1 MDYRR
6 IYFQLLLQ
14 CVGLLPIVMLNRRVV
29 SGALEVVAVSGQL
42 NFLRGKMNRYFAAV
56 FLMLVIGTPT
66 VSMLYCPRPG
76 FAQQPSA
83 KAYSPANVKAGEDV
97 FLEKCFQCH
106 SVNKGEV
113 RVGPSLYG
121 VMKGSHAVSAAKVRD
136 QVTNGKGKMPPFKDL
151 LTPDQ
156 VDHVIAYLH
165 SL

>member
-1 MDYRR
+1 
-6 IYFQLLLQ
+6 
-14 CVGLLPIVMLNRRVV
+14 V
-29 SGALEVVAVSGQL
+29 SRALELVAVNSQL